1 MEAWLPPL
9 GFAPLIGAIQW
20 PSYVGPDI
28 GGFGPSLGPPP
39 VVVVVVVVVV
49 GAVDPGMIVGGTC
62 CRPKRLLLR
71 WSFPRTRSG
80 RLLLN

>member
-9 GFAPLIGAIQW
+9 EFAPLIGAVQW

-39 VVVVVVVVVV
+39 VVVVV
-49 GAVDPGMIVGGTC
+49 GAVDPGVIVGGTSR
-62 CRPKRLLLR
+62 RPERLLLLL
-71 WSFPRTRSG
+71 WSPRMRSN
-80 RLLLN
+80 RLLLS